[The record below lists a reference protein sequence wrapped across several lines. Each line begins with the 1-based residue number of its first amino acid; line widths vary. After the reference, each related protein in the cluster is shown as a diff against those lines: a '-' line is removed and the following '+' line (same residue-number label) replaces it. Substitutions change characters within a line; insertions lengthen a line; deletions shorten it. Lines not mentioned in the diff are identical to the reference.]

1 MEYQRRDE
9 RIAHRD
15 EHIPH
20 SQGRETNTHPVPSE
34 NHQSHELDSYTEA
47 CRELEQQLKAQIKV
61 IKRHLGAVGTSQ
73 GSDASSQT
81 VQAGPSD
88 AMQGQPNASDSSAPF
103 TPTKPLSA
111 PALTNS
117 RAPIHTPSSGNVE
130 GQAVNQG
137 LVSPAV
143 SAASAATTCEAFPDY
158 YESCEKDPPIVDK
171 AHEAAYNYAI
181 SKVVEEA
188 TRFKE
193 IDVSV
198 TNPPVLNAATDPVVK
213 GRSATPSAKKALENP
228 QKSNI
233 ATIPMP
239 PIRPPLTEAEIAE
252 RKTALLAEMKAFIP
266 SGKIPNDLMRRFV
279 AMTNAVL
286 QMEMILFPRE
296 NAASQ
301 SKNLLSAEE
310 TEKIRAM
317 TNDMIQYLS
326 HLDNTLKKQLDTC
339 NEVAFVMAQ
348 IAGCPRASVYERYTR
363 MAEVF
368 NKNAKKPSD
377 PELRLL
383 TVFLD
388 LYDTV
393 IYTRFL
399 TMRFNGKLILEELL
413 NKQRAELSQLLGS
426 LWDIHSH
433 VIENYQKIINC
444 MVHMKQNIVAPVYE
458 EMTQSKELWIE
469 RWNVNQRALERELA
483 QQEQDRKE
491 LAARERRQT

>member
-1 MEYQRRDE
+1 MGDQRRDE
-9 RIAHRD
+9 PVARRD
-15 EHIPH
+15 EHIPQ
-20 SQGRETNTHPVPSE
+20 SQGRDDNTHPFPYE
-34 NHQSHELDSYTEA
+34 NHQSHELGGCTEA
-47 CRELEQQLKAQIKV
+47 CRELEEQLKAQITL

-73 GSDASSQT
+73 SSDASSRT

-88 AMQGQPNASDSSAPF
+88 AMQGQPSASDSSAPF
-103 TPTKPLSA
+103 TPTKPIPA
-111 PALTNS
+111 PVLTKS
-117 RAPIHTPSSGNVE
+117 DTRIHTPTSDNGE
-130 GQAVNQG
+130 GPAVNQG

-158 YESCEKDPPIVDK
+158 YESCEKNPPIVDK

-188 TRFKE
+188 TRFKQ
-193 IDVSV
+193 IDASV

-213 GRSATPSAKKALENP
+213 GRPATPSAKKALADSHNS
-228 QKSNI
+228 KK

-252 RKTALLAEMKAFIP
+252 RKTSLLAEMREFIP
-266 SGKIPNDLMRRFV
+266 SGKIPADLMRRFV
-279 AMTNAVL
+279 AMNNAVL

-301 SKNLLSAEE
+301 PKNLLSAEE

-317 TNDMIQYLS
+317 TNDMIKYLS
-326 HLDNTLKKQLDTC
+326 HLNNTLKKQLDTA

-368 NKNAKKPSD
+368 NKNVKKPSD

-426 LWDIHSH
+426 LWDIHNH

-444 MVHMKQNIVAPVYE
+444 MVHMKRDIVAPVYE

-469 RWNVNQRALERELA
+469 RWNCTGERAG
-483 QQEQDRKE
+483 
-491 LAARERRQT
+491 AAGAGPEGARG

>member
-1 MEYQRRDE
+1 MGDQRRDE
-9 RIAHRD
+9 HITRRD

-20 SQGRETNTHPVPSE
+20 SQGRETNTHPLPSE
-34 NHQSHELDSYTEA
+34 NSQSHELDSYTDA

-61 IKRHLGAVGTSQ
+61 IKRHLGAAERLS
-73 GSDASSQT
+73 SDASSQT

-88 AMQGQPNASDSSAPF
+88 AMQGQPSASDSSAPF
-103 TPTKPLSA
+103 TPTKPLLA
-111 PALTNS
+111 QALPSSHT
-117 RAPIHTPSSGNVE
+117 RIHTPSSGNGE
-130 GQAVNQG
+130 GPAVNQG

-158 YESCEKDPPIVDK
+158 YESCEKNPPIVDE

-188 TRFKE
+188 TRFKK
-193 IDVSV
+193 IDASV

-213 GRSATPSAKKALENP
+213 GRPATPSAKQDLENP
-228 QKSNI
+228 QNK

-252 RKTALLAEMKAFIP
+252 RKTKLLAEMKAFIP

-296 NAASQ
+296 NAASEA
-301 SKNLLSAEE
+301 KNLLSAEE
-310 TEKIRAM
+310 TEKLRAM
-317 TNDMIQYLS
+317 TNDMITYLS

-368 NKNAKKPSD
+368 HK
-377 PELRLL
+377 
-383 TVFLD
+383 
-388 LYDTV
+388 
-393 IYTRFL
+393 
-399 TMRFNGKLILEELL
+399 
-413 NKQRAELSQLLGS
+413 
-426 LWDIHSH
+426 
-433 VIENYQKIINC
+433 
-444 MVHMKQNIVAPVYE
+444 
-458 EMTQSKELWIE
+458 
-469 RWNVNQRALERELA
+469 
-483 QQEQDRKE
+483 
-491 LAARERRQT
+491 